1 MRDRY
6 GDPIEDEP
14 IDAYAV
20 AHCPLCD
27 DAGMRGLYRCDHID
41 YGEIARRHMPVIRDV
56 LKKDGK

>member
-14 IDAYAV
+14 VDGYAV

-27 DAGMRGLYRCDHID
+27 DSGMRGLHRCDHID
-41 YGEIARRHMPVIRDV
+41 YAEIARRHMPTIREV
-56 LKKDGK
+56 LKKGSK